1 MILDKNK
8 AYKNLKKKGFTDAI
22 HKSGDHLY
30 LELWHNNERILYTKI
45 SHGSK
50 KDLDLFLIKQMAKQ
64 CELSK
69 EEFANLVNC
78 PLSQEAYIT
87 ILKEK
92 GILD

>member
-8 AYKNLKKKGFTDAI
+8 AHKNLKKKGFTDAI

-30 LELWHNNERILYTKI
+30 LELWHNRKRILYTKI

-50 KDLDLFLIKQMAKQ
+50 KDLDLFLIKQMATQ

-78 PLSQEAYIT
+78 PLSQEEYF
-87 ILKEK
+87 K
-92 GILD
+92 ILDKKRILD